1 MRAQTSMKM
10 YESTV
15 NHALEDKPLFL
26 SSILLHSLRAPIES
40 NLLMPGGNN
49 IAELEIS
56 IDTYNNDDQQGSG
69 VQTIRRDLW
78 KYYG

>member
-1 MRAQTSMKM
+1 MIANREAMRAQTSMKM

-15 NHALEDKPLFL
+15 NHALEDKPLLL

-56 IDTYNNDDQQGSG
+56 IDT
-69 VQTIRRDLW
+69 
-78 KYYG
+78 